1 MNHFYAIVR
10 MYSGQQSQ
18 VVPETARQRRGGP
31 SASRATGVGAAV
43 VAIALGS
50 ACNIAVSGPGPALMG
65 AGSCQETGVFSVS
78 DARTPMCELIDN
90 DQLTVTSTGSITG
103 VTNAVQ
109 VGTPDPGGTT
119 PVGVQLINRGV
130 LTGQM
135 FNGLRN
141 YGTIGLVENSGQI
154 NGINFGIVN
163 SGEITTLENL
173 TGGRIAGQNEGGVLN
188 YQTIGEVN
196 NQGFIGAVTTGY
208 GIQNLGSIQELNNT
222 GTITGLGLFG
232 AIVSTD
238 TYSRLTT
245 LNNYGLI
252 DGAVTTQDTTINIY
266 GGSARF
272 TGPVVNNLVGNVGT
286 GDASIH
292 VRSGASFTT
301 ENTFRSDTMVVH
313 SGSTLQVGSAAHTL
327 RVDNAAANAFDNQ
340 GTLVVPEGIHAQ
352 VNGNYTQSGGLRIGA
367 ASNANHGRLNVSGN
381 AVLTSAATFTVDV
394 NATNTLANGQTLEG
408 VVSASGTLSNSAPS
422 TNVSDNSALFNFT
435 SRTDGNAVDLDIVAA
450 GSPAP
455 APAPA
460 PSPSPSPSPAPA
472 PSPSPAPAPAPR
484 EGIVPAV
491 IDNNL
496 LNGAPTAQVLDS
508 YIRGGRTGTDWDN
521 VVTALGQL
529 PTNRSVAEAVGQA
542 MPSMHGNAAQV
553 ALSHGASSGSAIEEQ
568 MSLAGRSGGSQAG
581 DNGLWVKPVGNWV
594 DQDGRD
600 GVSGFE
606 VGTYGLVG
614 GIQKDL
620 NASSTLG
627 FGLAYLKSS
636 VDGQDFAAS
645 HSSDI
650 ESAQLIGYGRYALND
665 AGWHLSWQGDY
676 TRSTI
681 ESQRAMGF
689 IGRIAQAKHDGD
701 AWHLGLGVS
710 RTMAMGQ
717 GTVSP
722 GVALDWR
729 RFKGDGYTETG
740 AGALNLQAASQSA
753 EEAILKVGA
762 QVAQDINART
772 QWLVRGAVGYDLASQ
787 DRGLTTRFTGGGVS
801 FTTDGLPRSRA
812 VVELGLGMRFRPA
825 ENMELIARY
834 ELRLRKGL
842 NDQSA
847 TVRLGWAF

>member
-1 MNHFYAIVR
+1 MNHIYAIVR
-10 MYSGQQSQ
+10 MSSGQQSQ

-31 SASRATGVGAAV
+31 SASRTGIAAAV
-43 VAIALGS
+43 VALVLGGGTAS
-50 ACNIAVSGPGPALMG
+50 VMAGPGPVRGG
-65 AGSCQETGVFSVS
+65 AGGCPEIGVITVS
-78 DARTPMCELIDN
+78 DARTVMCELITG
-90 DQLTVTSTGSITG
+90 DQLTVTSTGTIDGVNNGIQIGDPVTG
-103 VTNAVQ
+103 TDTGIQIINNGTVDSTAGFNAV
-109 VGTPDPGGTT
+109 
-119 PVGVQLINRGV
+119 
-130 LTGQM
+130 
-135 FNGLRN
+135 RN
-141 YGTIGLVENSGQI
+141 YGAITLIENNNLLTGLDG
-154 NGINFGIVN
+154 GIVN
-163 SGEITTLENL
+163 SGLIDVVTNTAGGEII
-173 TGGRIAGQNEGGVLN
+173 GRNIAGILNFNTIPEINNAGLIQGGAN
-188 YQTIGEVN
+188 
-196 NQGFIGAVTTGY
+196 GY
-208 GIQNLGSIQELNNT
+208 GIDNPGIINELNNS
-222 GTITGLGLFG
+222 GTITGGLG
-232 AIVSTD
+232 AILNTRDLFILNNSGSLLGNVVTAD
-238 TYSRLTT
+238 TT
-245 LNNYGLI
+245 LNLSGTAARI
-252 DGAVTTQDTTINIY
+252 SGAVTNTD
-266 GGSARF
+266 GS
-272 TGPVVNNLVGNVGT
+272 VNLLT
-286 GDASIH
+286 
-292 VRSGASFTT
+292 GASFTT
-301 ENTFRSDTMVVH
+301 ENTFS
-313 SGSTLQVGSAAHTL
+313 SGTFSIASGATL
-327 RVDNAAANAFDNQ
+327 RVNASGHTITVTSGTADAFNNA
-340 GTLVVPEGIHAQ
+340 GTLRVGEGVTAQ

-435 SRTDGNAVDLDIVAA
+435 SRTDGNAVDLDIVAV
-450 GSPAP
+450 GSPAPAP

-496 LNGAPTAQVLDS
+496 LNGVPTAQVLDS

-553 ALSHGASSGSAIEEQ
+553 VLSHGASSGSAIEEQ

-581 DNGLWVKPVGNWV
+581 GNGLWVKPVGNWV

-650 ESAQLIGYGRYALND
+650 ESAQLIGYGRYAFND

-753 EEAILKVGA
+753 EEAILKMGA
-762 QVAQDINART
+762 QMAQDINART

-787 DRGLTTRFTGGGVS
+787 DRGVTTRFTGGGVS